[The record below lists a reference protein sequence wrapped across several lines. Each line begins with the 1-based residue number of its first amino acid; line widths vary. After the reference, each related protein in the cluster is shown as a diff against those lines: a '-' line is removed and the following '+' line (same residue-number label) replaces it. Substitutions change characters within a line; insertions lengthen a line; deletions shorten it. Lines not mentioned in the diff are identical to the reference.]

1 MLWTMLLFDLVPLI
15 VFTILDTLGNMRYA
29 LIGAVIA
36 AIINLLYSHLFLGGI
51 DAISLVFV
59 GIIVFSAALSYYAQN
74 PLFFKLKPA
83 AIACMT
89 ACIMLVTSAIDTPV
103 MVEMVDQYAP
113 MMPEMIKN
121 PVEQER
127 LLTVLERTNLYM
139 GFGFIIYAI
148 ACTWAAFY
156 MSRWSWLAISGP
168 GLYLV
173 ITLCAVLA
181 I

>member
-1 MLWTMLLFDLVPLI
+1 MLLFDLVPLI

-103 MVEMVDQYAP
+103 MVEMVNQYAP